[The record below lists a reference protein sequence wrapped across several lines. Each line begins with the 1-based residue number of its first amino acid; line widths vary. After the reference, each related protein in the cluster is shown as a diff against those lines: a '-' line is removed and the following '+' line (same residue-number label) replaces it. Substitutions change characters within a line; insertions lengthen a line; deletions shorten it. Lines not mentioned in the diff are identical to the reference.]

1 MDIHLIDAAI
11 RQALF
16 NRTYGTKETLQ
27 VQLFGAS
34 TGQAARV
41 TDAIEERINLDRS
54 LSRRRQRPHNPLAVS
69 TQSTERV
76 LIASQVLATILAFE
90 ILHADTNAEVLTSK
104 IHDTNAE
111 VLTSKVRVASSSFH
125 LNIAVR
131 DGEDGHVESAS
142 TYVTDEDVFHT
153 RTFIFQ
159 AIRDR
164 CGSGLITN
172 ARDVRAAGLAS
183 ILCGLTL
190 RIRYVRLH
198 RR

>member
-1 MDIHLIDAAI
+1 
-11 RQALF
+11 
-16 NRTYGTKETLQ
+16 
-27 VQLFGAS
+27 
-34 TGQAARV
+34 
-41 TDAIEERINLDRS
+41 
-54 LSRRRQRPHNPLAVS
+54 VS

-76 LIASQVLATILAFE
+76 LIASQVLATMLAFE
-90 ILHADTNAEVLTSK
+90 ILHADANAEVFTS
-104 IHDTNAE
+104 E
-111 VLTSKVRVASSSFH
+111 VRVVSSSFR

-131 DGEDGHVESAS
+131 DSDDGHVEGAS
-142 TYVTDEDVFHT
+142 TYVIDEDILHT
-153 RTFIFQ
+153 RTFISQ

-172 ARDVRAAGLAS
+172 ARDVQAAGLAS